1 MTARMYRMAIVL
13 AMLASSG
20 GCLMMRMRERVV
32 REGEQ
37 RFPVRFQSAYA
48 KRQFQQYALDDKA
61 RRKTSSSA
69 DLIIPFVI
77 WDSDSSVLS
86 QNAYYNNQIVSC
98 DANSDGMLTDAEV
111 AEYSSLMAQPAKIPA
126 DEPTAHATDEAK
138 PEAQIGARR
147 RPLWRR

>member
-1 MTARMYRMAIVL
+1 MTARMHRLAFAL
-13 AMLASSG
+13 AMLACSS
-20 GCLMMRMRERVV
+20 GCLMMRMRERVA

-61 RRKTSSSA
+61 RRKTSSST

-86 QNAYYNNQIVSC
+86 QNAYYNDQIVSC
-98 DANSDGMLTDAEV
+98 DANSDGLLTDAEI
-111 AEYSSLMAQPAKIPA
+111 AEYSSLMAQPEKTPG
-126 DEPTAHATDEAK
+126 DEPMARATDEAK
-138 PEAQIGARR
+138 QDAQFGAGR